1 MGGLF
6 GDSGKTV
13 TAPKP
18 KPPLAVPEVGEEV
31 KDIARRKRP
40 RSRQEAVI
48 TGALVPEPTGK
59 AILG

>member
-18 KPPLAVPEVGEEV
+18 KPPLAIPEVGEEV
-31 KDIARRKRP
+31 RDISKRKRP
-40 RSRQEAVI
+40 RSREEAVI
-48 TGALVPEPTGK
+48 TGSLVPESTGK
-59 AILG
+59 RVLA